1 MSRNF
6 NHFKVKNLL
15 SALPAIDTVSI
26 DHPSDPK
33 SLRFTWNEY
42 DPKLVEKL
50 VSEKLFI
57 VDPGILNLH
66 FSDLSSEQ
74 KRGVPAIHLL
84 YEEKKESLYKSGL
97 ISEKESTISWKDL
110 SEERKISIS
119 RESILPS
126 LKGLKKCKA
135 IGCGQFNKS
144 QLKNVI
150 QYIHSHENHIKAVEL
165 QKLEDLD
172 YNIALNKI
180 QNMREKGILS
190 TPITIVDHREE
201 PHLHIEA
208 YKATK
213 NGKYGLLVKE
223 DIDYL
228 PISLYSPGDFFNKG
242 QSNLMVEF
250 IENKVIHRIQSHDI
264 ITLSLVKEKA
274 HGLIKNVDLESFEIK
289 NAYSEQELAKNLGL
303 GYVRIPITDHSAME
317 EEDADSMRVYFDS
330 LSPEVYVIHHCR
342 GGKGRTQTGLLT
354 RDMMLNCKEDI
365 TFLEFIIR
373 HYLIGGSNLLSP
385 LEGNE
390 LKDWKYELAFERAIV
405 VSNFYKYTKE
415 SKDGL
420 RLLYKHWI
428 NFESK

>member
-1 MSRNF
+1 MRTSRNF
-6 NHFKVKNLL
+6 KLKNLL
-15 SALPAIDTVSI
+15 SALPSIDIISI
-26 DHPSDPK
+26 DHPPDPK

-42 DPKLVEKL
+42 NPKLVEKL

-165 QKLEDLD
+165 QKIEDLD

-180 QNMREKGILS
+180 QNMREKGILT

-213 NGKYGLLVKE
+213 NGKYGLVVKE

-420 RLLYKHWI
+420 RLLYKHWM